1 VCFIIGRIDFIKNKI
16 KTRVI
21 KNIVA
26 GVGFSFGAMNAIK
39 GEEAVLEVVKNRT
52 TFFLPALGMARV
64 IELDSY
70 DGKTLG
76 AITSPDGRH
85 VRYRATD
92 RFQRELTA
100 LKVGDEL
107 SLVLAGQYYQIFY
120 GTERMP
126 VYIDGHFK
134 AVWTLKNIPKGKH
147 VMMDRVM
154 PGLKQ
159 IFLNGNKGHPLLH
172 KTCRG
177 DRHLTKEWKRSVRK
191 WLSGKK
197 YLKTL
202 LFT

>member
-1 VCFIIGRIDFIKNKI
+1 MN
-16 KTRVI
+16 VI
-21 KNIVA
+21 N
-26 GVGFSFGAMNAIK
+26 
-39 GEEAVLEVVKNRT
+39 GEEAILEVIKRLKDSHRDMKRIHFHKTSTLIRYVRT

-70 DGKTLG
+70 DEKTLG

-85 VRYRATD
+85 IRYRATD
-92 RFQRELTA
+92 RFQRELTD

-107 SLVLAGQYYQIFY
+107 SLALAGQYYRIFY

-147 VMMDRVM
+147 GMMDWVM

-172 KTCRG
+172 KTCPG
-177 DRHLTKEWKRSVRK
+177 DRHLTKEWK
-191 WLSGKK
+191 
-197 YLKTL
+197 
-202 LFT
+202 